1 MNTIIALMITINVAM
16 AIDSNEH
23 PTYTVDMAE
32 LIFEYYHKYKHIKRL
47 SMFLCDDKTAQFGP
61 SLGVSAA
68 MSPGT
73 MESTMTAEQLVKHL
87 MATGKFA
94 IKGVRNID
102 ETGRGPA
109 EGGNVP
115 MLETIDL
122 IGMLL
127 CGDFKQGVVLDLRC
141 RRSDFILQQV
151 SQLKLASCVVLEF
164 VYIGSEF

>member
-16 AIDSNEH
+16 AIDSSEH

-47 SMFLCDDKTAQFGP
+47 SMFLCDDKTAQFKP
-61 SLGVSAA
+61 SLGVAA
-68 MSPGT
+68 MSAGS
-73 MESTMTAEQLVKHL
+73 MENTMTAEQLVKHL

-94 IKGVRNID
+94 IKGVRNVD
-102 ETGRGPA
+102 ETGHGPA
-109 EGGNVP
+109 EGGTAP

-127 CGDFKQGVVLDLRC
+127 CGDFRQGVVLDLRC

-151 SQLKLASCVVLEF
+151 SQLKLASCAALKF
-164 VYIGSEF
+164 VYI